1 MLWPAS
7 AMPVD
12 GANPNAGDTMMN
24 RLAAC
29 FVTAALCS
37 GLAANAAA
45 QEAGD
50 EVVRPVKL
58 VELQANSNGV
68 ERHFF
73 GHVVARQ
80 TVDLAF
86 QVGGQ
91 IVEFPAI
98 EGEEI
103 AQGDLI
109 AQLDLEPFLLQRD
122 QARVQLEQAERTLD
136 RFDQLSDLA
145 VSQATIDDT
154 QTQVDLASIALRDAE
169 YALEHAT
176 LYAPFDGL
184 VAVRNVAN
192 FTTIS
197 VGSPVVRFHDM
208 SELRIE
214 IDVPEIL
221 FQQAGQDPDVTLTA
235 QFPASDT
242 VFPLEI
248 REFDAQAS
256 SVGQTFR
263 LTLGLPRPNGLAI
276 LPGSSVEVTARLD
289 SGQDFLM
296 LPTSAIGLSNDGEAF
311 AMVFQPTEDDQ
322 GTLEQRFIDIEPTR
336 EGRFHVLSGLEVG
349 DLVVMTGVADVA
361 DAQTVRRFTGFAN

>member
-1 MLWPAS
+1 
-7 AMPVD
+7 
-12 GANPNAGDTMMN
+12 MN

-29 FVTAALCS
+29 LATAALCS
-37 GLAANAAA
+37 GLVANAAA
-45 QEAGD
+45 QEVVE
-50 EVVRPVKL
+50 EVIRPVKL
-58 VELQANSNGV
+58 VELQANGNGV

-91 IVEFPAI
+91 VIEFPAI

-103 AQGDLI
+103 GEGDLI

-154 QTQVDLASIALRDAE
+154 QTQVDLARIALRDAE

-192 FTTIS
+192 FTTIG

-242 VFPLEI
+242 VFPLEL

-289 SGQDFLM
+289 SGQDLLI
-296 LPTSAIGLSNDGEAF
+296 LPTSAIGLSNDGDAF
-311 AMVFQPTEDDQ
+311 AMVFLPTEDDQ
-322 GTLEQRFIDIEPTR
+322 GTLEQRSIDIAPTR
-336 EGRFHVLSGLEVG
+336 EGRFHVLSGLEAG
-349 DLVVMTGVADVA
+349 DLVVVTGVGEVD
-361 DAQTVRRFTGFAN
+361 DAQTVRRFAGFAN

>member
-1 MLWPAS
+1 
-7 AMPVD
+7 
-12 GANPNAGDTMMN
+12 MMN

-29 FVTAALCS
+29 FATVALCS
-37 GLAANAAA
+37 GLVANAVA
-45 QEAGD
+45 QEVVE
-50 EVVRPVKL
+50 EVIRPVKL
-58 VELQANSNGV
+58 VELQANRNGV
-68 ERHFF
+68 ERRFF

-86 QVGGQ
+86 QVAGQ
-91 IVEFPAI
+91 VVEFPAI
-98 EGEEI
+98 EGEPI
-103 AQGDLI
+103 AQGNLI

-145 VSQATIDDT
+145 VSQATIDDA
-154 QTQVDLASIALRDAE
+154 QTQADLARIALRDAE
-169 YALEHAT
+169 YALEQAT

-192 FTTIS
+192 FTTVG
-197 VGSPVVRFHDM
+197 VGSSVVRFHDL

-235 QFPASDT
+235 KFPASDT
-242 VFPLEI
+242 IFPLEL

-263 LTLGLPRPNGLAI
+263 LTLGLPRPTGLAI
-276 LPGSSVEVTARLD
+276 LPGYSVEVTARLD
-289 SGQDFLM
+289 SGQDFLI

-311 AMVFQPTEDDQ
+311 AMVFQSTEGDQ
-322 GTLEQRFIDIEPTR
+322 GTLERRPIDIEPTR

>member
-1 MLWPAS
+1 MQWSAS

-29 FVTAALCS
+29 LATAALCS

-45 QEAGD
+45 QEAGE

-221 FQQAGQDPDVTLTA
+221 FQQAGQNPDVTLTA

-311 AMVFQPTEDDQ
+311 AMVFQPTEGDQ